1 MRAFC
6 VAVATALLIAA
17 GCGGTKERPRNRVTA
32 SAGTIDALINR
43 PGPDVAAIAGD
54 SDFEPGIVRFSF
66 LVLTEEARPVER
78 REARVWVATGRTAK
92 PFARTTARLEPI
104 GVLGRSEEAKGH
116 VSKIYVT
123 KFRVPRPGR
132 FWLVAE
138 PDGARIQAIAV
149 FDVKPKSFSP
159 AIGARAPRSRTP
171 TLADAPAAAITTA
184 VPPDRELLR
193 FSVADALSAHKPFV
207 VTFATPRF
215 CTSRTCGPV
224 VDVVAAV
231 RRRFSG
237 TDLRFVHVEVYRNND
252 PRLGYNRWMREWNLR
267 SEPWTFLVGRDGRI
281 KAKFEGS
288 VSAAE
293 LTAAIRN
300 DLLS

>member
-1 MRAFC
+1 
-6 VAVATALLIAA
+6 VALATALLVAA
-17 GCGGTKERPRNRVTA
+17 GCGGTKGRPRDRVAA

-43 PGPDVAAIAGD
+43 PGPDVAAVEGD
-54 SDFEPGIVRFSF
+54 SDFEPGMIRFSF

-78 REARVWVATGRTAK
+78 REARVWVASRRTAR

-104 GVLGRSEEAKGH
+104 GVPGRSEEAKGH
-116 VSKIYVT
+116 VSQIYVAR
-123 KFRVPRPGR
+123 FRVPRPGR

-138 PDGARIQAIAV
+138 PEGARIQAISV

-159 AIGARAPRSRTP
+159 SIGARAPRSRTP
-171 TLADAPAAAITTA
+171 TLADAPAPALTTA

-193 FSVADALSAHKPFV
+193 FSVAGALAARKPLV

-224 VDVVAAV
+224 VDVVNAV
-231 RRRFSG
+231 RQRFTG
-237 TDLRFVHVEVYRNND
+237 TDVRFIHVEVYRDND

-288 VSAAE
+288 VSVAE
-293 LTAAIRN
+293 LAAAVRSTLI
-300 DLLS
+300 SS